1 MHRVFLRTAVFVIN
15 IVLVVNSS
23 KILIFAPKFGISH
36 INFLAKVADT
46 LVDAGH
52 NVTVYSPNIIAG
64 VKTVRTKADVIDV
77 DLGLSLDL
85 SSAQRYVWQNDMA
98 SYIEL
103 GKIAMR
109 PVRKLLKNLTYS
121 DEFHTWIREQHFDMV
136 ISEGVMIFDA
146 VFHKCGIEKY
156 AITISTLP
164 IEYMLDYIG
173 VPNTPSFVP
182 VNNKGFSVPM
192 TYFERAQNLFEL
204 TLVKLLLHYSV
215 IPEFEQLLADKFGDS
230 GTTQKQADQLSYI
243 FVNSDEILDFP
254 RVITSK
260 YKYIVFNAQNGK
272 MVITCV

>member
-1 MHRVFLRTAVFVIN
+1 M
-15 IVLVVNSS
+15 
-23 KILIFAPKFGISH
+23 G
-36 INFLAKVADT
+36 KVADT